1 VADDDVSTVTP
12 TVYPEDRSG
21 GADIVRDLD
30 ADELRAWLPHVGT
43 LAPGVRAVWV
53 DLLRTDEWEP
63 IPLGVT
69 KTCRNPKCR
78 APGVVERRRF
88 GKAQKPVWWSYCE
101 DHATGDYTPAS
112 PGAATRPTLL
122 TRRIIAPMGMGGAS

>member
-1 VADDDVSTVTP
+1 MADGDVSTVTP
-12 TVYPEDRSG
+12 DVYPEDRPAG
-21 GADIVRDLD
+21 PDIVRDLN

-63 IPLGVT
+63 IPTGVT
-69 KTCRNPKCR
+69 KRCR
-78 APGVVERRRF
+78 APKCTARGVVERRRS
-88 GKAQKPVWWSYCE
+88 GKAKKPTWWAYCA

-112 PGAATRPTLL
+112 PGAGTRPTLL
-122 TRRIIAPMGMGGAS
+122 TRRVTAPDRR